1 MALKDEVY
9 TDLILTISYL
19 DYKTPTIE
27 ILR

>member
-19 DYKTPTIE
+19 DYKTSTIE